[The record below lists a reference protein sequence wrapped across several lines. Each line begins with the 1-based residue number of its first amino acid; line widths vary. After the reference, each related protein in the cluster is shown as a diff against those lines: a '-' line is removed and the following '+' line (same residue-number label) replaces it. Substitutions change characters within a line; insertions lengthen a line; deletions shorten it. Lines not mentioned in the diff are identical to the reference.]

1 MIISKRPRL
10 TVLLIGVLL
19 LTALN
24 LLVGAWTHRL
34 FYYKKLEEIRTARNP
49 SLLFLGN
56 SLLDTTVDNAA
67 LVEAARNPRL
77 KPLNAALGGTLPP
90 EHRLLCEYAL
100 RTQPNIR
107 TIVVGF
113 YDFQITEPDNTR
125 VSDLVG
131 NRMVGIDQRFP
142 IAEVASAYAFGPLDD
157 LEIQGLRL
165 LPIVANRGNAVA
177 YFEMMRRSRYVERL
191 RRSMESMS
199 MLHVDPNTIL
209 DADGLPVI
217 ESADFDS
224 FDASARAFID
234 HPDRFNPSYEA
245 IFDKARDAGV
255 NAVLLVMPVSP
266 FHRAAYYSRSS
277 WRDYLAALE
286 RLAARRNIRVID
298 ASDWQ
303 PLPADFEDHLHMNR
317 PGGHRFSMLLG
328 SELSREG
335 YQ

>member
-1 MIISKRPRL
+1 MSKRPRL
-10 TVLLIGVLL
+10 TVLLICVLL

-24 LLVGAWTHRL
+24 LLVGVWSHRL

-56 SLLDTTVDNAA
+56 SLLDTTVDDAA
-67 LVEAARNPRL
+67 LVDAARNPQL

-100 RTQPNIR
+100 RTQPSIR
-107 TIVVGF
+107 TVVVGF
-113 YDFQITEPDNTR
+113 YDFQITEPDRTQ
-125 VSDLVG
+125 VSDLIG
-131 NRMVGIDQRFP
+131 NRMVGIDHRFP
-142 IAEVASAYAFGPLDD
+142 IAEVASTYNFGPLDD
-157 LEIQGLRL
+157 MEIEALRL
-165 LPIVANRGNAVA
+165 MPMIANRGNALA
-177 YFEMMRRSRYVERL
+177 YLEMMRRWRYVEHL
-191 RRSMESMS
+191 RRSMEAMS
-199 MLHVDPNTIL
+199 MLHVDPDRMI
-209 DADGLPVI
+209 DVDGPPVI
-217 ESADFDS
+217 EAADFDS
-224 FDASARAFID
+224 FDASARSFID

-245 IFDKARDAGV
+245 IFDEARGAGV
-255 NAVLLVMPVSP
+255 NAVILVMPVSP

-303 PLPADFEDHLHMNR
+303 PQPEDFEDHVHMSR
-317 PGGHRFSMLLG
+317 PGGHRFSILLG
-328 SELSREG
+328 NELSRDG